1 MDIWLTEPFDIT
13 PTAIL
18 DIANHDGTLT
28 TVLEQNKNKKFN
40 NLLKAARMLSFIT
53 VTEGNKLRKYV
64 EKGINSA
71 TFAAFI
77 ANFVSTRGI
86 METEEMPDTPFM
98 DILRQLE
105 KNSIERGLDKFPL
118 SDISKIEQLEQFT
131 MEEFEE
137 LFTPIWSLY
146 PYRDEGYVRY
156 QGFNTELFSFCQ
168 WSMEWSINSSAV
180 SCEVTRLPHIVICNH
195 H

>member
-13 PTAIL
+13 PTSVL
-18 DIANHDGTLT
+18 DIVNHDGSLS

-40 NLLKAARMLSFIT
+40 NLLKAARKLSFIT

-64 EKGINSA
+64 EKGIKSA
-71 TFAAFI
+71 TFAALI

-86 METEEMPDTPFM
+86 VETEEMPDTPFM

-156 QGFNTELFSFCQ
+156 LGFNTELFSFCQ
-168 WSMEWSINSSAV
+168 WSMEWNINSSAV
-180 SCEVTRLPHIVICNH
+180 SCEVTRLPNIVICNH